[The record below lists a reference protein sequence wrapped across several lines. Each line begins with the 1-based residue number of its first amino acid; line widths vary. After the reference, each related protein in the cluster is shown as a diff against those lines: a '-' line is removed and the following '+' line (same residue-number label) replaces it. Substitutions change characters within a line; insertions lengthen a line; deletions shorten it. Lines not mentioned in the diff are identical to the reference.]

1 MICQYC
7 QKECKNQNSHRN
19 HERTCPKNEKRIY
32 KNGMKG
38 KTPWNKDLDK
48 SDERV
53 AKNGKAISK
62 SISGKKRRPWTQERK
77 YAKSVWRKQYHLD
90 NPEAHPN
97 RKLAGNRSKIS
108 YPEQVA
114 YDWLSKNNIKFE
126 HQKKVGSY
134 YPDFVIG
141 NIIVEIDGEYWHD
154 EEKDK
159 KRDSFLQ
166 QNGYK
171 VVRISTKEHIETRL
185 SQILDVE
192 QVIEEFIRKQDVV

>member
-7 QKECKNQNSHRN
+7 SKECKNANSHRN
-19 HERTCPKNEKRIY
+19 HERICPKNETRVY
-32 KNGMKG
+32 KNGMTG
-38 KTPWNKDLDK
+38 KTPWNKGLDK

-53 AKNGKAISK
+53 AKNAEAVSKSMIGKA
-62 SISGKKRRPWTQERK
+62 GRVWTQEEK
-77 YAKSVWRKQYHLD
+77 DAKSAWRKQYHLD

-108 YPEQVA
+108 YPERVA
-114 YDWLSKNNIKFE
+114 YDWLSKNNVEFE
-126 HQKKVGSY
+126 HQKKVGRY

-141 NIIVEIDGEYWHD
+141 NMIVEIDGQYWHN

-166 QNGYK
+166 QNGYT

-185 SQILDVE
+185 SQLLGVG
-192 QVIEEFIRKQDVV
+192 

>member
-7 QKECKNQNSHRN
+7 SKECKNANSHRN
-19 HERTCPKNEKRIY
+19 HERTCPKNETRVY
-32 KNGMKG
+32 KNGMIG
-38 KTPWNKDLDK
+38 KTPWNKGLDK

-53 AKNGKAISK
+53 AKNAEAVSK
-62 SISGKKRRPWTQERK
+62 SMIGKTGRVWTQEEK
-77 YAKSVWRKQYHLD
+77 DAKSAWRKQYHLD

-114 YDWLSKNNIKFE
+114 YDWLSKNNVEFE

-141 NIIVEIDGEYWHD
+141 NMIVEIDGQYWHN

-166 QNGYK
+166 QNGYT
-171 VVRISTKEHIETRL
+171 VVRISTKEHIETVL
-185 SQILDVE
+185 SQLLGVG
-192 QVIEEFIRKQDVV
+192 